1 MLRKLILFFK
11 IYSKCKINFKIPKK
25 NILIFDKEG
34 LPELEQNVLKNQDY
48 FILENRPKHLSKL
61 FFTHNL
67 ILNIL
72 KDLHKL
78 FGQNTLKIQDLYLL
92 SLIKIINPKI
102 IMTFI
107 DNSDQFSRIAKNVDH
122 DVKII
127 AIQGSMRH
135 VWDFSE
141 YMFKKKII
149 KKNLNEG
156 LFIPNY
162 LCFGK
167 FEIDKCKKFKIKVG
181 KFKPI
186 GSLRLSNFL
195 IEREN
200 NNYIKKFDICLL
212 SDIGAWDD
220 MFENKRLDV
229 FDQAQKGFLKLIKW
243 TIKYTMYKNLKFVF
257 AFKSR
262 KNSKA
267 SARELAFY
275 KSNLSQDEFNYI
287 TTYASMSSESQ
298 RYNSYY
304 SAYGSEL
311 TIAKTSTMLREMLA
325 CENKILACNLT
336 GIDLFNFPVG
346 GICNLKNCD
355 YNQFSKR
362 ISEIL
367 EIKDDKYLSKISS
380 RKNDMI
386 FQSNPKE
393 VIKAIK
399 NELIW

>member
-1 MLRKLILFFK
+1 MLKKLVLFFK
-11 IYSKCKINFKIPKK
+11 IYRKCKISFKIPKK
-25 NILIFDKEG
+25 DILIFDKEG
-34 LPELEQNVLKNQDY
+34 LPELKQNILENLDY
-48 FILENRPKHLSKL
+48 FILENRTHHLSKL
-61 FFTHNL
+61 FFTYRL

-72 KDLHKL
+72 KNLHKF
-78 FGQNTLKIQDLYLL
+78 FGQNTLKIQDLYFL
-92 SLIKIINPKI
+92 SLIKIVNPKI
-102 IMTFI
+102 ILTLI

-127 AIQGSMRH
+127 AIQSAMRH

-149 KKNLNEG
+149 KKNLNQR
-156 LFIPNY
+156 LFIPYY

-167 FEIDKCKKFKIKVG
+167 FEIDECRKFKIKVG

-186 GSLRLSNFL
+186 GSLKLSNFL

-200 NNYIKKFDICLL
+200 NNDIKKFDICLL
-212 SDIGAWDD
+212 SDIGAWNDT
-220 MFENKRLDV
+220 FENKRLDI
-229 FDQAQKGFLKLIKW
+229 FDQAQRGFLKLIKW
-243 TIKYTMYKNLKFVF
+243 TIKYSLHKNLKFVF
-257 AFKSR
+257 AFKGR
-262 KNSKA
+262 KNSKG

-287 TTYASMSSESQ
+287 TTYSSMSSESQ

-311 TIAKTSTMLREMLA
+311 TIAKTSTILREMLA
-325 CENKILACNLT
+325 CKNKILACNLT

-367 EIKDDKYLSKISS
+367 EIKHDKYLSKISN
-380 RKNDMI
+380 RKSDMI
-386 FQSNPKE
+386 FQSSPKE